1 MTSLCAP
8 RARRENR
15 EAGRRRTK
23 RRAVSWPSRF
33 QQHLEAH
40 DRRTAIRE
48 VSNALDAYVVAVMH
62 EQHDLGQV
70 LAEDGTQSAM
80 LSCPCVCSL
89 STLLIRCTVCEVVG
103 ASPQTPLS
111 VSR

>member
-1 MTSLCAP
+1 MAITLSA
-8 RARRENR
+8 A
-15 EAGRRRTK
+15 
-23 RRAVSWPSRF
+23 SDW
-33 QQHLEAH
+33 
-40 DRRTAIRE
+40 RTAIRE
-48 VSNALDAYVVAVMH
+48 VSNALDAYVVAVMN

-80 LSCPCVCSL
+80 FSCPCVCSL